1 MDCRDRRYCKTYF
14 AVDNRLYAFVQFDRP
29 KIENHLLTPESMKKR
44 KSGFTLSGKNLAA
57 ENRIFLYVATRFFL
71 RYNEKNGGRKQMKIL
86 LTAINAKYIHSNLA
100 VYNLRAYAAHYA
112 KGMADSDTVEIGEY
126 TINNQMEDIL
136 EGIYKAKPDVLM
148 FSCYIWNIAFVE
160 ELAEEFHKLRPEVP
174 VWVGGPEVSYETE
187 SFLREH
193 PQITGVMIGEG
204 EKTFC
209 ELAEYYAGESRRDK
223 EKQKIQETQITGEGK
238 STEERSKPGEIP
250 GIAYRNGDEI
260 IFTAPREML
269 DLSDIP
275 FCYDKAGDFK
285 NRIIYYESSRGC
297 PFSCSYCLS
306 SVEKQLRFRDAELV
320 KKELQFFID
329 REVPQVKFVDRTFN
343 CNHAHAMEIWSY
355 IKEHDNGI
363 TNFHFEISADLLRE
377 EELALIGTMRPG
389 LIQLEIGVQST
400 NGATIREIHRTM
412 QLERL
417 KEVVKEVQKHENIHE
432 HLDLI
437 AGLPYEDYDSFRHSF
452 NDVYA
457 LKPQQLQLGFLKV
470 LKGSHMMEMCREYGI
485 VYKTQEPYEVL
496 STKWL
501 DYDHVLKLKTVEN
514 MVEVYYNS
522 GQFQNTLEYLEK
534 FFPDAFS
541 IYERLGS
548 FYMEKG
554 YGDVSHTRMRRYEI
568 LLEFLEDVPE
578 ISMDQV
584 KDQMVY
590 DLYLRE
596 NLKSRPGFARDQKPF
611 ERQIWDFRKREKVA
625 KNAHVE
631 VFADGT
637 VLLFNY
643 ADRDPLT
650 NNAHVTD
657 VTKDVFENLNRD

>member
-1 MDCRDRRYCKTYF
+1 
-14 AVDNRLYAFVQFDRP
+14 
-29 KIENHLLTPESMKKR
+29 
-44 KSGFTLSGKNLAA
+44 
-57 ENRIFLYVATRFFL
+57 
-71 RYNEKNGGRKQMKIL
+71 MKIL
-86 LTAINAKYIHSNLA
+86 LVACNAKYIHSNLA
-100 VYNLRAYAAHYA
+100 VYDLQAYASDYA
-112 KGMADSDTVEIGEY
+112 DHIVLKEY
-126 TINNQMEDIL
+126 TINQQKDDIMRDIYL
-136 EGIYKAKPDVLM
+136 EHPDVVCV
-148 FSCYIWNIAFVE
+148 SCYIWNLSFVK
-160 ELAEEFHKLRPEVP
+160 ELMADLIKILPGADF
-174 VWVGGPEVSYETE
+174 WAGGPEVSYDAEKFLTE
-187 SFLREH
+187 NSEFK
-193 PQITGVMIGEG
+193 GVMVGEG
-204 EKTFC
+204 EETFK
-209 ELAEYYAGESRRDK
+209 ELAGHYVEKNPQNLKNMTGICYRDGD
-223 EKQKIQETQITGEGK
+223 QI
-238 STEERSKPGEIP
+238 IH
-250 GIAYRNGDEI
+250 NGWRQI
-260 IFTAPREML
+260 M
-269 DLSDIP
+269 DLSSIP
-275 FCYDKAGDFK
+275 FIYKDLSEFK

-306 SVEKQLRFRDAELV
+306 SIDKKLRFRDTETV

-329 REVPQVKFVDRTFN
+329 NKVPQVKFVDRTFN
-343 CNHAHAMEIWSY
+343 CKHDHAMAIWKY
-355 IKEHDNGI
+355 INEHDNGV

-377 EELALIGTMRPG
+377 EELQEMSTMRPG

-400 NGATIREIHRTM
+400 NPDTIKAIHRTM
-412 QLERL
+412 NFEKL
-417 KEVVKEVQKHENIHE
+417 KGIVDRIHSFGNIHQ

-611 ERQIWDFRKREKVA
+611 ERQVWDFRKREKVA

>member
-1 MDCRDRRYCKTYF
+1 
-14 AVDNRLYAFVQFDRP
+14 
-29 KIENHLLTPESMKKR
+29 
-44 KSGFTLSGKNLAA
+44 
-57 ENRIFLYVATRFFL
+57 
-71 RYNEKNGGRKQMKIL
+71 MKIL
-86 LTAINAKYIHSNLA
+86 LVACNAKYIHSNLA
-100 VYNLRAYAAHYA
+100 VYDLQAYASDYA
-112 KGMADSDTVEIGEY
+112 DHIVLKEY
-126 TINNQMEDIL
+126 TINQQKDDIMRDIYL
-136 EGIYKAKPDVLM
+136 EHPDVVCV
-148 FSCYIWNIAFVE
+148 SCYIWNLSFVK
-160 ELAEEFHKLRPEVP
+160 ELMADLIKILPGADF
-174 VWVGGPEVSYETE
+174 WVGGPEVSYDAEKFLTE
-187 SFLREH
+187 NSEFK
-193 PQITGVMIGEG
+193 GVMVGEG
-204 EKTFC
+204 EETFK
-209 ELAEYYAGESRRDK
+209 ELAGYYVEKNPQNLKDMTGICYRDK
-223 EKQKIQETQITGEGK
+223 NQI
-238 STEERSKPGEIP
+238 IH
-250 GIAYRNGDEI
+250 NGWRQI
-260 IFTAPREML
+260 M
-269 DLSDIP
+269 DLSSIP
-275 FCYDKAGDFK
+275 FIYKDLSEFK

-306 SVEKQLRFRDAELV
+306 SIDKKLRFRDTETV

-329 REVPQVKFVDRTFN
+329 NKVPQVKFVDRTFN
-343 CNHAHAMEIWSY
+343 CKHDHAMAIWKY
-355 IKEHDNGI
+355 INEHDNGV

-377 EELALIGTMRPG
+377 EELQEMSTMRPG

-400 NGATIREIHRTM
+400 NPDTIKAIHRTM
-412 QLERL
+412 DFEKL
-417 KEVVKEVQKHENIHE
+417 KGIVDRIHSFGNIHQ

-470 LKGSHMMEMCREYGI
+470 LKGSHMMEMCGEYGI

-631 VFADGT
+631 VFTDGT
-637 VLLFNY
+637 VLLFDY

>member
-1 MDCRDRRYCKTYF
+1 
-14 AVDNRLYAFVQFDRP
+14 
-29 KIENHLLTPESMKKR
+29 
-44 KSGFTLSGKNLAA
+44 
-57 ENRIFLYVATRFFL
+57 
-71 RYNEKNGGRKQMKIL
+71 MKIL
-86 LTAINAKYIHSNLA
+86 LVACNAKYIHSNLA
-100 VYNLRAYAAHYA
+100 VYDLQAYASDYA
-112 KGMADSDTVEIGEY
+112 DHIVLKEY
-126 TINNQMEDIL
+126 TINQQKDDIMRDIYL
-136 EGIYKAKPDVLM
+136 EHPDVVCV
-148 FSCYIWNIAFVE
+148 SCYIWNLSFVK
-160 ELAEEFHKLRPEVP
+160 ELMADLIKILPGADF
-174 VWVGGPEVSYETE
+174 WAGGPEVSYDAEKFLTE
-187 SFLREH
+187 NSEFK
-193 PQITGVMIGEG
+193 GVMVGEG
-204 EKTFC
+204 EETFK
-209 ELAEYYAGESRRDK
+209 ELAGYYVEKNPQDLKDMTGICYRDGD
-223 EKQKIQETQITGEGK
+223 QI
-238 STEERSKPGEIP
+238 IH
-250 GIAYRNGDEI
+250 NGWRQI
-260 IFTAPREML
+260 M
-269 DLSDIP
+269 DLSSIP
-275 FCYDKAGDFK
+275 FIYKDLSEFK

-306 SVEKQLRFRDAELV
+306 SIDKKLRFRDTETV

-329 REVPQVKFVDRTFN
+329 NKVPQVKFVDRTFN
-343 CNHAHAMEIWSY
+343 CKHDHAMAIWKY
-355 IKEHDNGI
+355 INEHDNGV

-377 EELALIGTMRPG
+377 EELQEMSTMRPG

-400 NGATIREIHRTM
+400 NPDTIKAIHRTM
-412 QLERL
+412 DFEKL
-417 KEVVKEVQKHENIHE
+417 KGIVDRIHSFGNIHQ

-522 GQFQNTLEYLEK
+522 GQFQNTLEYLEG

-541 IYERLGS
+541 IYERLGN

-568 LLEFLEDVPE
+568 LLEFLEDVSE

-631 VFADGT
+631 VFADGK
-637 VLLFNY
+637 VLLFDY

>member
-1 MDCRDRRYCKTYF
+1 
-14 AVDNRLYAFVQFDRP
+14 
-29 KIENHLLTPESMKKR
+29 
-44 KSGFTLSGKNLAA
+44 
-57 ENRIFLYVATRFFL
+57 
-71 RYNEKNGGRKQMKIL
+71 MKIL
-86 LTAINAKYIHSNLA
+86 LVACNAKYIHSNLA
-100 VYNLRAYAAHYA
+100 VYDLQAYASDYA
-112 KGMADSDTVEIGEY
+112 DHIVLKEY
-126 TINNQMEDIL
+126 TINQQKDDIMRDIYL
-136 EGIYKAKPDVLM
+136 EHPDVVCV
-148 FSCYIWNIAFVE
+148 SCYIWNLSFVK
-160 ELAEEFHKLRPEVP
+160 ELMADLIKILPGADF
-174 VWVGGPEVSYETE
+174 WAGGPEVSYDAEKFLTE
-187 SFLREH
+187 NSEFK
-193 PQITGVMIGEG
+193 GVMVGEG
-204 EKTFC
+204 EETFK
-209 ELAEYYAGESRRDK
+209 ELAGYYVEKNPQDLKDMTGICYRDGD
-223 EKQKIQETQITGEGK
+223 QI
-238 STEERSKPGEIP
+238 IH
-250 GIAYRNGDEI
+250 NGWRQI
-260 IFTAPREML
+260 M
-269 DLSDIP
+269 DLSSIP
-275 FCYDKAGDFK
+275 FIYKDLSEFK

-306 SVEKQLRFRDAELV
+306 SIDKKLRFRDTETV

-329 REVPQVKFVDRTFN
+329 NKVPQVKFVDRTFN
-343 CNHAHAMEIWSY
+343 CKHDHAMAIWKY
-355 IKEHDNGI
+355 INEHDNGV

-377 EELALIGTMRPG
+377 EELQEMSTMRPG

-400 NGATIREIHRTM
+400 NPDTIKAIHRTM
-412 QLERL
+412 DFEKL
-417 KEVVKEVQKHENIHE
+417 KGIVDRIHSFGNIHQ

-522 GQFQNTLEYLEK
+522 GQFQNTLEYLEN
-534 FFPDAFS
+534 FFQDAFS

-596 NLKSRPGFARDQKPF
+596 NLKSRPGFARDQKLF
-611 ERQIWDFRKREKVA
+611 ERQVWDFRKREKVA